1 MTHIFGQKKKGF
13 DYEFRQAVY
22 AVIFSKVKKMVLT
35 VKNSQGMYFLP
46 GGGLKINEGDH
57 DCLKR
62 ELLEETGYT
71 IEIKDFIGHARQYF
85 FSRKNEPFLG
95 DGYFYLA
102 ELLNKRQ
109 KPIEEDHF
117 VSWIEIE
124 EAQNILFHDYH
135 RWAVG
140 EVVRR

>member
-13 DYEFRQAVY
+13 DYEIRQAVY
-22 AVIFSKVKKMVLT
+22 AVIFSKEKKRVLT

-46 GGGLKINEGDH
+46 GGGLKRKEGDH
-57 DCLKR
+57 SCLKR

-71 IEIKDFIGHARQYF
+71 IEIKDFIGHAFQYF

-102 ELLNKRQ
+102 ELLDKKQ
-109 KPIEEDHF
+109 EPIE
-117 VSWIEIE
+117 
-124 EAQNILFHDYH
+124 
-135 RWAVG
+135 
-140 EVVRR
+140 